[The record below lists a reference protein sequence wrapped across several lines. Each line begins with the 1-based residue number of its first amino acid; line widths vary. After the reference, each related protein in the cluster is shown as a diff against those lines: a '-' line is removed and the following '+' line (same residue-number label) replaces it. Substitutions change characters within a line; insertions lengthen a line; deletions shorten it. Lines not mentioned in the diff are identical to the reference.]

1 MNTMKVIGF
10 KTVAAMV
17 KAFRLERNVV
27 TCDKCTE
34 HTERGYCRMLH
45 RDTSSFDYCSFGTP
59 TATEV
64 SERHRDMEDYEAIK
78 AREDKEI
85 MLGLDSPLD
94 DCIKTI
100 QETIG
105 QCGEAVNRLRE
116 INHSP
121 ELKIVTEDWLAKKF
135 MVETDE

>member
-1 MNTMKVIGF
+1 
-10 KTVAAMV
+10 
-17 KAFRLERNVV
+17 
-27 TCDKCTE
+27 
-34 HTERGYCRMLH
+34 MLH
-45 RDTSSFDYCSFGTP
+45 RDTSNFDYCSFGTP

-64 SERHRDMEDYEAIK
+64 SERHRDIEDYEAIK
-78 AREDKEI
+78 EREDKEI

-100 QETIG
+100 QKTIE
-105 QCGEAVNRLRE
+105 QCGEAVNRLGE

-121 ELKIVTEDWLAKKF
+121 KLKIVTEDWLAKKF